1 MSIFFNFI
9 DIFFPDVASIDTS
22 PKRVD
27 KCEIFRHEGI
37 YADFMKML
45 LVIDNM

>member
-27 KCEIFRHEGI
+27 KFKLFRHEHV
-37 YADFMKML
+37 YVHNMKML